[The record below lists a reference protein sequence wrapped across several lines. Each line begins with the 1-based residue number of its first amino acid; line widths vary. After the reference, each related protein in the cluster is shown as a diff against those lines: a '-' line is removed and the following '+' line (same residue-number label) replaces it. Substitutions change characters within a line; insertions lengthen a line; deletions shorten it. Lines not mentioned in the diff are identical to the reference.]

1 MQKGEFLQNMHIII
15 LFNKCSRYHG
25 CIANYPKILW
35 HQTAVHYAHGFY
47 GSRIWSG
54 HMGLTFLCLCQGFSW
69 KTQAGDWNYL
79 KNHSLMFLVVDV
91 GIGLGAL
98 VPLHMGL
105 STWTGWAIFGFLTL
119 WWLGITL
126 ETESLERSYHL
137 LWPSLG
143 RHACHIFFI

>member
-54 HMGLTFLCLCQGFSW
+54 HMGLTFLCWCQGFSW

-143 RHACHIFFI
+143 RQACHIFFI